1 MPGLGL
7 TIERVLPGSIAA
19 EMELKPGDRLI
30 AINGSAVKDL
40 IDFRFLATEEYLN
53 IEIHTAGGE
62 EWVLE
67 VEKDYDEDLGIEF
80 VDGGLGSTTRC
91 SNHCVF
97 CFVDQMP
104 SGLRKSLYIKDD
116 DYRLSF
122 WSGNFITLTNA
133 GEEELTRIVQQRLS
147 PLYISVHTTNP
158 ELRTVMLGHKRAG
171 LIMEQLKFLAK
182 AGIEL
187 HTQVVLCPGLNDGK
201 ELENTVGDL
210 SSLWPS
216 VSSLAVVPVG
226 LTQYRDTCYP
236 LRSVT
241 PDEARQVVSW
251 VRLKQEEYLAK
262 LGEPFIFVSDEFYLL
277 AGEQVPLVE
286 RYAGFPQLENG
297 VGLVRLFLQEWEE
310 TQQHLPEVIRPL
322 KVTIATG
329 KLGAMVLQPLVARL
343 NKIKGLQVSVQAIEN
358 HFFGH
363 QVTVTGLVVGQD
375 LCNQLDPQEIG
386 NFLIL
391 PDVMLKQDEDLF
403 LDDLTLDALA
413 SHLKTRIAVVKGP
426 HQLLEVLL
434 KGPELAERYV

>member
-1 MPGLGL
+1 MPGRGL

-30 AINGSAVKDL
+30 AINGSVVRDL
-40 IDFRFLATEEYLN
+40 IDFRFFETEEYLN

-62 EWVLE
+62 EWALE

-80 VDGGLGSTTRC
+80 VDGGFGSTNRC

-122 WSGNFITLTNA
+122 WIGNFITLTNA

-201 ELENTVGDL
+201 ELKKTADDL

-251 VRLKQEEYLAK
+251 AGLKQEEYLAK
-262 LGEPFIFVSDEFYLL
+262 LGDPFLFVSYEFYLL
-277 AGEQVPLVE
+277 AGEQVPADE
-286 RYAGFPQLENG
+286 RYAGFP
-297 VGLVRLFLQEWEE
+297 
-310 TQQHLPEVIRPL
+310 
-322 KVTIATG
+322 
-329 KLGAMVLQPLVARL
+329 
-343 NKIKGLQVSVQAIEN
+343 S
-358 HFFGH
+358 
-363 QVTVTGLVVGQD
+363 
-375 LCNQLDPQEIG
+375 
-386 NFLIL
+386 
-391 PDVMLKQDEDLF
+391 
-403 LDDLTLDALA
+403 
-413 SHLKTRIAVVKGP
+413 LKT
-426 HQLLEVLL
+426 E
-434 KGPELAERYV
+434 

>member
-1 MPGLGL
+1 VPGRGL

-30 AINGSAVKDL
+30 AINGMAVRDL
-40 IDFRFLATEEYLN
+40 IDFRFLVAEEHLD
-53 IEIHTAGGE
+53 IEIHTASGE

-67 VEKDYDEDLGIEF
+67 VEKDYDEDLGMEF
-80 VDGGLGSTTRC
+80 AGGGFGSTNRC

-122 WSGNFITLTNA
+122 WSGNFITLTNV
-133 GEEELTRIVQQRLS
+133 GERELKRIVQQRLS

-158 ELRTVMLGHKRAG
+158 EMRTFMLGHKRAG
-171 LIMEQLKFLAK
+171 RIMEQLKFLAK

-201 ELENTVGDL
+201 ELEKTAEDL

-226 LTQYRDTCYP
+226 LTQYRSNCYP
-236 LRSVT
+236 LRAVT

-251 VRLKQEEYLAK
+251 AGLKQEEYLAK
-262 LGEPFIFVSDEFYLL
+262 LGDPFIFVSDEFYLL
-277 AGEQVPLVE
+277 AGEQVPSAE

-310 TQQHLPEVIRPL
+310 ARQDLPEAVRPL

-329 KLGAMVLQPLVARL
+329 KLGAMVLQPVAARL
-343 NKIKGLQVSVQAIEN
+343 NRIEGLQVSVQAIEN
-358 HFFGH
+358 HFFGP

-375 LCNQLDPQEIG
+375 LCNQLDPQKIG
-386 NFLIL
+386 DFLIL

-403 LDDLTLDALA
+403 LDDLSLDALA
-413 SHLKTRIAVVKGP
+413 RHLKTRVAVVKGP

-434 KGPELAERYV
+434 KGPELAERYA